1 MSSATSVSTPTASNL
16 QRAVVDPAW
25 RRLYRIGGVCAWLYI
40 LLALA
45 VPAVMTV
52 VVEDFWGDLVDAPA
66 LLALI
71 AENRVY
77 WHVLQALVLE
87 TSVFTIIA
95 FVALYVALQH
105 VDRALAA
112 VGAIVSITT
121 QLLFMAYYP
130 VLLGLAYLAEQY
142 AEAAPS
148 RQAELAIAADALI
161 AQNSG
166 FNPVYEALMGVGIL
180 FFALVMLKGVFP
192 RWMAY
197 LGFATFVASIVGVSL
212 YPVIGLAYF
221 FWWAFFVI
229 WFPAVGWKLWQLGRP
244 APAAESPAD
253 N

>member
-1 MSSATSVSTPTASNL
+1 MATSTTTPTAMT
-16 QRAVVDPAW
+16 ADVVPDPAW
-25 RRLYRIGGVCAWLYI
+25 RRLYRIGGVCTGLYI

-45 VPAVMTV
+45 VPAVMTLL
-52 VVEDFWGDLVDAPA
+52 VEDFWGDLVDAPE

-71 AENRVY
+71 ADNPVY

-87 TSVFTIIA
+87 TSVFMIVA

-112 VGAIVSITT
+112 VGAIVSVTT
-121 QLLFMAYYP
+121 QVLFMAYFP

-142 AEAAPS
+142 AEAAPQ
-148 RQAELAIAADALI
+148 RQAELATAADALI

-166 FNPVYEALMGVGIL
+166 FNPVYEGLMGVGIL
-180 FFALVMLKGVFP
+180 LFSLVMLKGVFP

-197 LGFATFVASIVGVSL
+197 LGVATFVASIVALSL

-221 FWWAFFVI
+221 FWWVFFVV
-229 WFPAVGWKLWQLGRP
+229 WFPAVGWRLWQLGRP
-244 APAAESPAD
+244 LEPDQP
-253 N
+253 